1 MGKLTEKQKRF
12 VREYKINGGNGTQA
26 AIKAGY
32 SEKTAR
38 KIASENVTKPDI
50 IEALE
55 NEEKKQ
61 REKHDYKF
69 SDYVNDIKAGMGM
82 AIDHSNDSAYFKGV
96 ELLGKAYGYNVDRVK
111 NDVSFT
117 QALVVFDESNADD
130 DTEPSQSS
138 YS

>member
-1 MGKLTEKQKRF
+1 MRKLTEKQKRF
-12 VREYKINGGNGTQA
+12 VREYKTNGGNGTQA

-69 SDYVNDIKAGMGM
+69 SDYVNDIKAGMSM
-82 AIDHSNDSAYFKGV
+82 AIDHSNDGAYFKGV

-117 QALVVFDESNADD
+117 QALVVFDESGEDD
-130 DTEPSQSS
+130 DTKSSTSS

>member
-12 VREYKINGGNGTQA
+12 VREYKTNGGNGTQA

-55 NEEKKQ
+55 NEEKIQ

-69 SDYVNDIKAGMGM
+69 SDYVNDIMLGMSM
-82 AIDHSNDSAYFKGV
+82 AKDHNNDSAYFKGV

-111 NDVSFT
+111 NDVRFT

-130 DTEPSQSS
+130 NTEPSQSS

>member
-12 VREYKINGGNGTQA
+12 VREYKTNGGNGTQA

-55 NEEKKQ
+55 NEEKIQ

-69 SDYVNDIKAGMGM
+69 SDYVNDIMLGMSM
-82 AIDHSNDSAYFKGV
+82 AKDHNNDSAYFKGV

-117 QALVVFDESNADD
+117 QALVVFDESNTDD
-130 DTEPSQSS
+130 DTKPSQSS

>member
-12 VREYKINGGNGTQA
+12 VREYKTNGGNGTQA

-69 SDYVNDIKAGMGM
+69 SDYVNDIMLGMSM
-82 AIDHSNDSAYFKGV
+82 AKDHNNDSAYFKGV

-117 QALVVFDESNADD
+117 QALVVFDESNTDD
-130 DTEPSQSS
+130 DTKPSQSS

>member
-12 VREYKINGGNGTQA
+12 VREYKTNGGNGTQA

-69 SDYVNDIKAGMGM
+69 SDYVNDIILGMSM
-82 AIDHSNDSAYFKGV
+82 AKDHSNDSAYFKGV

>member
-69 SDYVNDIKAGMGM
+69 SDYVNDILLGMSM
-82 AIDHSNDSAYFKGV
+82 AKDHSNDSAYFKGV

>member
-12 VREYKINGGNGTQA
+12 VREYKTNGGNGTQA

-55 NEEKKQ
+55 KEEKKQ

-69 SDYVNDIKAGMGM
+69 SDYVNDIMLGMSM
-82 AIDHSNDSAYFKGV
+82 AKDHNNDSAYFKGV

-130 DTEPSQSS
+130 DTKPSQSS

>member
-12 VREYKINGGNGTQA
+12 VREYKTNGGNGTQA

-55 NEEKKQ
+55 NEEKIQ

-69 SDYVNDIKAGMGM
+69 SDYVNDIMLGMSM
-82 AIDHSNDSAYFKGV
+82 AKDHNNDSAYFKGV

-130 DTEPSQSS
+130 DTKPSQSS

>member
-12 VREYKINGGNGTQA
+12 VREYKTNGGNGTQA

-38 KIASENVTKPDI
+38 KIANENLTKPDI

-55 NEEKKQ
+55 NEEKIQ

-69 SDYVNDIKAGMGM
+69 SDYVNDIMLGMSM
-82 AIDHSNDSAYFKGV
+82 AKDHNNDSAYFKGV

-130 DTEPSQSS
+130 DTKPSQSS

>member
-12 VREYKINGGNGTQA
+12 VREYKTNGGNGTQA

-69 SDYVNDIKAGMGM
+69 SDYVNDIMLGMSM
-82 AIDHSNDSAYFKGV
+82 AKDHNNDSAYFKGV

-130 DTEPSQSS
+130 DTKPSQSS